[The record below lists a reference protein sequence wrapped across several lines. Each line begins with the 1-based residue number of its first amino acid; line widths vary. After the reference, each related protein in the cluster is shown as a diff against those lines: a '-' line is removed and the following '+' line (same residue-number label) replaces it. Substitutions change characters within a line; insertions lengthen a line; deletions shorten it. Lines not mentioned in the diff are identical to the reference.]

1 MGRIK
6 SGVMTALDSQPG
18 LRVRPIAGALGA
30 ELAGID
36 LEQLD
41 DAGYESLR
49 AALLEHHVVFL
60 PGQHLSP
67 DAHRQL
73 GGRFGE
79 LEVHPYISKL
89 DEDHPEIC
97 VLNSDQGFIAD
108 VWHTDVTF
116 AESPPQFSILN
127 MREVPAT
134 GGDTMW
140 TNQGLVYA
148 SLSEPIKQLLL
159 GLTAVHTAAVFGHPE
174 QRAEHPVVRRHP
186 ETGEPSLFVNRQF
199 TSHITQLS
207 RPESA
212 ALLQFLYSFSEQP
225 YFTCRYSWTPGTI
238 AIWDNRITQ
247 HYVVNDF
254 FGTRVLNRVTVLG
267 DRVEAYD
274 DVTKWPAF
282 TPRNTSAAHSGGTT

>member
-1 MGRIK
+1 M
-6 SGVMTALDSQPG
+6 SLLDSSPDLQ
-18 LRVRPIAGALGA
+18 VRTIAGALGA
-30 ELAGID
+30 ELRGVD
-36 LEQLD
+36 LELLD
-41 DAGYESLR
+41 DAGYQSLR
-49 AALLEHHVVFL
+49 TALREHHVVFL
-60 PGQHLSP
+60 PEQHLSP
-67 DAHRQL
+67 DAHRDL
-73 GGRFGE
+73 GRRFGE

-89 DEDHPEIC
+89 DDEHPEIC

-116 AESPPQFSILN
+116 ADSPPQFSILN

-148 SLSEPIKQLLL
+148 SLSEPIKALLL

-186 ETGEPSLFVNRQF
+186 ETGAPSLFVNRQF

-207 RPESA
+207 RAESA
-212 ALLQFLYSFSEQP
+212 ALLAFLYAFSEQP
-225 YFTCRYSWTPGTI
+225 FFTCRYSWTPGTI

-254 FGTRVLNRVTVLG
+254 TGTRVLNRVTVLG
-267 DRVEAYD
+267 DKVEPYA
-274 DVTKWPAF
+274 DVMQWPAYEA
-282 TPRNTSAAHSGGTT
+282 RNVSAANSGGTV

>member
-1 MGRIK
+1 ME
-6 SGVMTALDSQPG
+6 SQHG
-18 LRVRPIAGALGA
+18 LQARRIAGALGA
-30 ELAGID
+30 ELHGID
-36 LEQLD
+36 LETLD
-41 DAGYESLR
+41 DAGYALLR
-49 AALLEHHVVFL
+49 AALREHHVVFL
-60 PGQHLSP
+60 PGQDLSP
-67 DAHRQL
+67 DAHREL
-73 GGRFGE
+73 GRRFGE

-89 DEDHPEIC
+89 DDEHPEIC
-97 VLNSDQGFIAD
+97 VLNSDHGFIAD

-116 AESPPQFSILN
+116 ADSPPQFSILN

-140 TNQGLVYA
+140 TNQALVYA
-148 SLSEPIKQLLL
+148 SLSEPIRELLL

-207 RPESA
+207 RGESA
-212 ALLQFLYSFSEQP
+212 ALLQFLYTFSEQP
-225 YFTCRYSWTPGTI
+225 LFACRYSWAPATI

-254 FGTRVLNRVTVLG
+254 TGTRVLNRVTVLG
-267 DRVEAYD
+267 DRVEPFAA
-274 DVTKWPAF
+274 VNRWPAYA
-282 TPRNTSAAHSGGTT
+282 PRNVSAANSGGTN

>member
-1 MGRIK
+1 
-6 SGVMTALDSQPG
+6 MTMLNSQPA
-18 LRVRPIAGALGA
+18 LSARRISGALGA
-30 ELAGID
+30 ELLGLD
-36 LEQLD
+36 LERLD
-41 DAGYESLR
+41 DAGYAALR
-49 AALLEHHVVFL
+49 AALREHHVVFL
-60 PGQHLSP
+60 PGQHLTP
-67 DAHRQL
+67 DAHRDL
-73 GGRFGE
+73 GRRFGE

-89 DEDHPEIC
+89 DDEHPEIC
-97 VLNSDQGFIAD
+97 VLNSDHGFIAD

-140 TNQGLVYA
+140 TNQALVYA

-186 ETGEPSLFVNRQF
+186 ETGAASLFVNRQF

-267 DRVEAYD
+267 DRVEPYA
-274 DVTKWPAF
+274 DVDRWPAF
-282 TPRNTSAAHSGGTT
+282 TPRNASAAHSGGTT